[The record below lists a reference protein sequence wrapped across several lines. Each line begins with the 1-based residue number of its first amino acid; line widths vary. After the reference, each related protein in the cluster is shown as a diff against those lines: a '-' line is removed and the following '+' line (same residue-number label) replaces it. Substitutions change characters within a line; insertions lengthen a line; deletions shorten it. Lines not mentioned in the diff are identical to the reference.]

1 MSKVKTVW
9 VCNEC
14 GHKQMKWAGSCQTC
28 SQWNTFV
35 EEVEFTEKQMRFESR
50 AVEMAK
56 PVLIKDVDTK
66 NFKRLKTNMGEFD
79 RLMGGGV
86 VAGSLSLMGGEPGIG
101 KSTMMLQISEKFAL
115 SGLRVLYI
123 CGEESAEQT
132 SLRAKR
138 LGIGS
143 DNLYLLS
150 ETLFSNIKTHI
161 DQLKPNVLIIDSIQI
176 VYKSELSSAPG
187 SVTQIREITMECMHL
202 AKGQGITTFLIGHIT
217 KSGEIAGPRVLEHI
231 VDIVF
236 EFEGDRQHGYRLVRS
251 IKNRFGPTDDVALFQ
266 MTSAGLKKVK
276 NPSEAFLQERKVEN
290 SGSVILPTVE
300 GARSILVEVQA
311 LVAPSSYATPSRRST
326 GLDQQ
331 RLSLLLAVLEKKVGY
346 QLHSLDV
353 FVSIA
358 GGMKITE
365 PAVDLAV
372 IIAIASSFCNKPIDP
387 QVVVIGEVGL
397 GGEVRSVARVES
409 RIKEAIN
416 MGFKKCV
423 LPSRNLKGLSNQ
435 LSQKIELHGIDL
447 VEEAI
452 RTLVLVNG

>member
-1 MSKVKTVW
+1 
-9 VCNEC
+9 
-14 GHKQMKWAGSCQTC
+14 MKWSGSCQTC
-28 SQWNTFV
+28 SQWNTFI
-35 EEVEFTEKQMRFESR
+35 EEVECTEKQRRFESCS
-50 AVEMAK
+50 VETAR
-56 PVLIKDVDTK
+56 PVLIKDVNIK

-79 RLMGGGV
+79 RLMGGGL

-101 KSTMMLQISEKFAL
+101 KSTMMLQISENFSL

-123 CGEESAEQT
+123 CGEESTEQT

-143 DNLYLLS
+143 ENLYLLS
-150 ETLFSNIKTHI
+150 ETVFSNIKMHI
-161 DQLKPNVLIIDSIQI
+161 DQLKPQVLIIDSIQI
-176 VYKSELSSAPG
+176 VYKRELSSTPG
-187 SVTQIREITMECMHL
+187 SVTQVREITMECMHL
-202 AKGQGITTFLIGHIT
+202 AKGLGITTVLIGHVT
-217 KSGEIAGPRVLEHI
+217 KSGEIAGPRILEHI
-231 VDIVF
+231 VDTVF

-266 MTSAGLKKVK
+266 MTSAGLKEVR
-276 NPSEAFLQERKVEN
+276 NPSEAFLQERGVGN

-300 GARSILVEVQA
+300 GERSILVEVQS

-326 GLDQQ
+326 GLDQR

-346 QLHSLDV
+346 QLHALDV

-365 PAVDLAV
+365 PAIDLAV
-372 IIAIASSFCNKPIDP
+372 IVAIASSFCNKPVDP

-423 LPSRNLKGLSNQ
+423 LPSRNLKGISNQ
-435 LSQKIELHGIDL
+435 LSQKIELHGIEL

-452 RTLVLVNG
+452 RSLVG